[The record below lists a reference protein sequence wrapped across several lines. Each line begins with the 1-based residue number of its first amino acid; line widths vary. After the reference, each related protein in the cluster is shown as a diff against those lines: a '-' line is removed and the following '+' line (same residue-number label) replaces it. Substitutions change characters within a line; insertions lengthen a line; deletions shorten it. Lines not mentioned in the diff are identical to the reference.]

1 MTNKSIEIIDNLH
14 EKQAYC
20 IDIFPCTIKSEKF
33 FEVEE
38 VFLKRNLKQYVKKI
52 CNIILI
58 LWGIYDMEI
67 YLTEFPSNS
76 QYKKYASLAY
86 QNIVDIGLD
95 RLCKI
100 IEYIIKHDVS
110 SVEILVPSHEFEIS
124 ICGEFNTTIYNISGE
139 DLELIQSLVEQQQLY
154 IRQCNK

>member
-1 MTNKSIEIIDNLH
+1 
-14 EKQAYC
+14 
-20 IDIFPCTIKSEKF
+20 
-33 FEVEE
+33 
-38 VFLKRNLKQYVKKI
+38 
-52 CNIILI
+52 
-58 LWGIYDMEI
+58 MEI

-86 QNIVDIGLD
+86 QNIADIGLD

-124 ICGEFNTTIYNISGE
+124 ICGEFNTTIYNISSE
-139 DLELIQSLVEQQQLY
+139 DLEVIQSLVEHEQLY
-154 IRQCNK
+154 IRQCNQ